1 MLAYSIKSVIFLGMM
16 YIPYML
22 MLRKESF
29 FHFNR
34 ILLICIMLLS
44 LILPLCD
51 FHSLYIDNNP
61 IQEGMTTIVL
71 PTVTIGAEKEMP
83 VSDSINWIN
92 AMLYIYIIGIIITA
106 LWKLVQICLL
116 YKTIHSCVLWKE
128 KQNGITIYCHAQDIA
143 PFSWFNTIVISEN
156 DYQNNAKEILR
167 HEIGHIIHRHSFDIL
182 LVNII
187 ETIQWWNP
195 LSWILASSLRDVHEY
210 EADDEVLTSGVN
222 IKQYQMLLIRK
233 AVGSSSYAFANSFNH
248 SLLKKR
254 ITMMLKSKSNP
265 WMRTKA
271 LYIIPVATIAL
282 SVFATP
288 ELNNRVSTISEVAQ
302 TTIEGK
308 GTNNSAI
315 SQVSEPEIVAAKKKT
330 PEMANDDKEKV
341 LYQDRMAEI
350 LKRKMQM
357 EKEKAAKASE
367 ARPEANHNQER
378 YSNIVFNVAEVM
390 PEYPGGMKELMGYLA
405 NSLKFP
411 EIAKEEDVAARV
423 LVQFVIGKD
432 GSINDV
438 NTVHVSSEKK
448 ISEKCKQA
456 LISESEKAVSNM
468 PNWTPGKQNG
478 EDVAVKYILP
488 ITYRQ
493 DFPKAPQETEK
504 VEVNLKSDK

>member
-1 MLAYSIKSVIFLGMM
+1 MLAYVIKSVIFLSIM

-34 ILLICIMLLS
+34 ILLISIMLLS

-51 FHSLYIDNNP
+51 FHAISIENNP
-61 IQEGMTTIVL
+61 IQHGMTTIIL
-71 PTVTIGAEKEMP
+71 PTVTVGAAEEMP

-92 AMLYIYIIGIIITA
+92 VMLYIYITGMIIIA
-106 LWKLVQICLL
+106 LWKLVQIFLL
-116 YKTIHSCVLWKE
+116 YRTIHSCVLWKD
-128 KQNGITIYCHAQDIA
+128 KQNGITIYCYAQDIA

-156 DYQNNAKEILR
+156 DYQNNANEILC
-167 HEIGHIIHRHSFDIL
+167 HEIGHIRHYHSLDIL

-308 GTNNSAI
+308 GTNNFAI

-357 EKEKAAKASE
+357 EKEKAAKAPE
-367 ARPEANHNQER
+367 ARPEANHDQKR
-378 YSNIVFNVAEVM
+378 YSNIVFKVAEVM
-390 PEYPGGMKELMGYLA
+390 PEYPGGMKELMNYLSK
-405 NSLKFP
+405 SLKYP
-411 EIAKEEDVAARV
+411 EKAKDAAARV
-423 LVQFVIGKD
+423 IVTFVVEDD
-432 GSINDV
+432 GNISNIK
-438 NTVHVSSEKK
+438 TVYFKSENE
-448 ISEKCKQA
+448 ISEEAKNA
-456 LISESEKAVSNM
+456 LIEESERVVSNM

-478 EDVAVKYILP
+478 ENVAVNFTLP
-488 ITYRQ
+488 ITYMPTA
-493 DFPKAPQETEK
+493 PKEAKKTEAN
-504 VEVNLKSDK
+504 VASDSGK

>member
-1 MLAYSIKSVIFLGMM
+1 MLAYSIKSVIFLGIM

-34 ILLICIMLLS
+34 ILLISIMFLS

-51 FHSLYIDNNP
+51 FHALSIENNP
-61 IQEGMTTIVL
+61 IQEGMTTIIL
-71 PTVTIGAEKEMP
+71 PTVTIGAEEEMP

-92 AMLYIYIIGIIITA
+92 VMLYIYITGMIFTA

-116 YKTIHSCVLWKE
+116 YKTIHSCVLWKD

-167 HEIGHIIHRHSFDIL
+167 HEIGHIIHHHSFDII

-288 ELNNRVSTISEVAQ
+288 ELNNRVSTISEEAQ
-302 TTIEGK
+302 TAIESK

-315 SQVSEPEIVAAKKKT
+315 SQVSEPEIAAAMKKT
-330 PEMANDDKEKV
+330 PEMAIDDKDKL
-341 LYQDRMAEI
+341 LYQDKMTEI
-350 LKRKMQM
+350 LKRKMEM
-357 EKEKAAKASE
+357 EKEKAAE
-367 ARPEANHNQER
+367 AKEEANNKKGR
-378 YSNIVFNVAEVM
+378 YDGIVFKVSEVM
-390 PEYPGGMKELMGYLA
+390 PEYPGGMKELMGYLG

-411 EIAKEEDVAARV
+411 EEAQKEDIDARV

-432 GSINDV
+432 GSINNV
-438 NTVHVSSEKK
+438 NTVHFKSENEV
-448 ISEKCKQA
+448 SEKCKQA
-456 LISESEKAVSNM
+456 LIVESERVVSNM

-478 EDVAVKYILP
+478 EDVAVQYLLP

-493 DFPKAPQETEK
+493 APQKAPQKTEVADVK
-504 VEVNLKSDK
+504 VNLNLGK

>member
-1 MLAYSIKSVIFLGMM
+1 
-16 YIPYML
+16 

-34 ILLICIMLLS
+34 ILLISIMLLS
-44 LILPLCD
+44 LVLPLCD
-51 FHSLYIDNNP
+51 FHALSFENNP
-61 IQEGMTTIVL
+61 IQEGMTTIIL
-71 PTVTIGAEKEMP
+71 PTVMIGTEEEMP

-92 AMLYIYIIGIIITA
+92 VMLYIYITGMIFTA
-106 LWKLVQICLL
+106 LWKIVQICLL
-116 YKTIHSCVLWKE
+116 YKTIHSCVLWKD
-128 KQNGITIYCHAQDIA
+128 KQNDITIYCHAQDIA

-156 DYQNNAKEILR
+156 DYQNNATEILR

-288 ELNNRVSTISEVAQ
+288 ELNNRVSTISEAAQ

-308 GTNNSAI
+308 GTNNFAI

-357 EKEKAAKASE
+357 EKEKAEKAAKASE
-367 ARPEANHNQER
+367 ARPEANHDQKR
-378 YSNIVFNVAEVM
+378 YSNIVFKVAEVM
-390 PEYPGGMKELMGYLA
+390 PEYPGGAKELMNYLSK
-405 NSLKFP
+405 SLKYP
-411 EIAKEEDVAARV
+411 EKAKDAAARV
-423 LVQFVIGKD
+423 IVTFVVEDD
-432 GSINDV
+432 GNISNIK
-438 NTVHVSSEKK
+438 TVYFKSENE
-448 ISEKCKQA
+448 ISEEAKNA
-456 LISESEKAVSNM
+456 LIEESERVVSNM

-478 EDVAVKYILP
+478 ENVAVNFTLP
-488 ITYRQ
+488 ITYMPTA
-493 DFPKAPQETEK
+493 PKEAKKTEANAASNSEK
-504 VEVNLKSDK
+504 

>member
-1 MLAYSIKSVIFLGMM
+1 
-16 YIPYML
+16 

-34 ILLICIMLLS
+34 ILLISIMLLS

-51 FHSLYIDNNP
+51 FHALSFENNP
-61 IQEGMTTIVL
+61 IQDGMTTIIL
-71 PTVTIGAEKEMP
+71 PTVTIGAAEEMP

-92 AMLYIYIIGIIITA
+92 VMLYIYFIGMITTA

-116 YKTIHSCVLWKE
+116 YRTIHSCVLWKDR
-128 KQNGITIYCHAQDIA
+128 QNGITIYCHAQDIA

-156 DYQNNAKEILR
+156 DYQNNAKEILC
-167 HEIGHIIHRHSFDIL
+167 HEIGHIRHYHSLDIL

-288 ELNNRVSTISEVAQ
+288 ELNNRVSTISEAAQ

-357 EKEKAAKASE
+357 EKEKAAKAPE
-367 ARPEANHNQER
+367 ARPEANHDQKR
-378 YSNIVFNVAEVM
+378 YSNIVFKVAEVM
-390 PEYPGGMKELMGYLA
+390 PEYPGGMKELMNYLSK
-405 NSLKFP
+405 SLKYP
-411 EIAKEEDVAARV
+411 EKAKDAAARV
-423 LVQFVIGKD
+423 IVTFVVEDD
-432 GSINDV
+432 GNISNIK
-438 NTVHVSSEKK
+438 TVYFKSENE
-448 ISEKCKQA
+448 ISEEAKNA
-456 LISESEKAVSNM
+456 LIEESERVVSNM

-478 EDVAVKYILP
+478 ENVAVNFTLP
-488 ITYRQ
+488 ITYMPTS
-493 DFPKAPQETEK
+493 PKEAKKTEA
-504 VEVNLKSDK
+504 NTASDSEK

>member
-1 MLAYSIKSVIFLGMM
+1 MLAYAIKSAIFLSIM

-22 MLRKESF
+22 ILRKESF

-34 ILLICIMLLS
+34 ILLVCIMLLS

-51 FHSLYIDNNP
+51 FHSLSIENNP
-61 IQEGMTTIVL
+61 IQHGMTTIIL
-71 PTVTIGAEKEMP
+71 PTVTVGAEEEMP

-92 AMLYIYIIGIIITA
+92 IMLYIYITGMIITA

-116 YKTIHSCVLWKE
+116 YKTIHSCVLWKD

-143 PFSWFNTIVISEN
+143 PFSWFNIIVISEN
-156 DYQNNAKEILR
+156 DYQNNANEILC
-167 HEIGHIIHRHSFDIL
+167 HEIGHIRHYHSLDIL

-288 ELNNRVSTISEVAQ
+288 ELNNRVSAISETDPTA
-302 TTIEGK
+302 IEGK
-308 GTNNSAI
+308 GTNNFAI

-350 LKRKMQM
+350 IKRKMQM
-357 EKEKAAKASE
+357 QKAAAE
-367 ARPEANHNQER
+367 AHNDNHKKM
-378 YSNIVFNVAEVM
+378 VFDVAEVM
-390 PEYPGGMKELMGYLA
+390 PEYPGGIKELMNYL
-405 NSLKFP
+405 SSSIKFP
-411 EIAKEEDVAARV
+411 EKAKDATARV
-423 LVQFVIGKD
+423 IVTFVVEKD
-432 GSINDV
+432 GSVGDV
-438 NTVHVSSEKK
+438 RTVHFQSENE
-448 ISEKCKQA
+448 ISAEAKNA
-456 LISESEKAVSNM
+456 LIEESERVVSDM

-478 EDVAVKYILP
+478 EDVAVKYTLP

-493 DFPKAPQETEK
+493 DFPKAPKETETK
-504 VEVNLKSDK
+504 ATEDVVVNLILDK

>member
-1 MLAYSIKSVIFLGMM
+1 MLAYAIKSAIFLSIM

-22 MLRKESF
+22 ILRKESF

-34 ILLICIMLLS
+34 ILLVCIMLLS

-51 FHSLYIDNNP
+51 FHSLSIENNP
-61 IQEGMTTIVL
+61 IQEGMTTIIL
-71 PTVTIGAEKEMP
+71 PTVTVGAEEEMP

-92 AMLYIYIIGIIITA
+92 VMLYIYITGMIITA
-106 LWKLVQICLL
+106 LWKLVQIFLL
-116 YKTIHSCVLWKE
+116 YKTIHSCVLWKD

-143 PFSWFNTIVISEN
+143 PFSWFNIIVISEN
-156 DYQNNAKEILR
+156 DYQNNANEILC
-167 HEIGHIIHRHSFDIL
+167 HEIGHIRHYHSLDIL

-288 ELNNRVSTISEVAQ
+288 ELNNRVSAISETDPTA
-302 TTIEGK
+302 IEGK
-308 GTNNSAI
+308 GTNNFAI

-350 LKRKMQM
+350 IKRKMQM
-357 EKEKAAKASE
+357 QKAAAE
-367 ARPEANHNQER
+367 AHNDNHKKM
-378 YSNIVFNVAEVM
+378 VFDVAEVM
-390 PEYPGGMKELMGYLA
+390 PEYPGGIKELMNYL
-405 NSLKFP
+405 SSSIKFP
-411 EIAKEEDVAARV
+411 EKAKDATARV
-423 LVQFVIGKD
+423 IVTFVVDKD
-432 GSINDV
+432 GSVGDV
-438 NTVHVSSEKK
+438 RTVHFQSENE
-448 ISEKCKQA
+448 ISAEAKNA
-456 LISESEKAVSNM
+456 LIEESERVVSDM

-478 EDVAVKYILP
+478 EDVAVKYTLP

-493 DFPKAPQETEK
+493 DLPKVPKETETK
-504 VEVNLKSDK
+504 ATEDVVVNLILDK

>member
-1 MLAYSIKSVIFLGMM
+1 MLAYVIKSVIFLSIM

-34 ILLICIMLLS
+34 ILLISIMLLS
-44 LILPLCD
+44 LVLPLCD
-51 FHSLYIDNNP
+51 FHALSIENNP
-61 IQEGMTTIVL
+61 IQDGMTTIIL
-71 PTVTIGAEKEMP
+71 PTVTIGAAEEMP

-92 AMLYIYIIGIIITA
+92 VMLYIYIIGMITTA

-116 YKTIHSCVLWKE
+116 YRTIHSCVLWKDR
-128 KQNGITIYCHAQDIA
+128 QNGITIYCHAQDIA
-143 PFSWFNTIVISEN
+143 PFSWFKTIVISEN
-156 DYQNNAKEILR
+156 DYQNNAKEILC
-167 HEIGHIIHRHSFDIL
+167 HEIGHIRHYHSLDIL

-288 ELNNRVSTISEVAQ
+288 ELNNRVSTISEAAQ

-315 SQVSEPEIVAAKKKT
+315 SQVSEPEIVATKQKT
-330 PEMANDDKEKV
+330 SVIANDDKEKV

-350 LKRKMQM
+350 IKRKMQM
-357 EKEKAAKASE
+357 QKASAE
-367 ARPEANHNQER
+367 ASNDNHKGM
-378 YSNIVFNVAEVM
+378 VFNVVEVM
-390 PEYPGGMKELMGYLA
+390 PEYPGGMKELMNYLGK
-405 NSLKFP
+405 SLKYP
-411 EIAKEEDVAARV
+411 EKAKDAAARV
-423 LVQFVIGKD
+423 IVTFVVEDD
-432 GSINDV
+432 GNISNIK
-438 NTVHVSSEKK
+438 TVYFKSENE
-448 ISEKCKQA
+448 ISEEAKNA
-456 LISESEKAVSNM
+456 LIEESERVVSNM

-478 EDVAVKYILP
+478 ENVAVNFTLP
-488 ITYRQ
+488 ITYMPTA
-493 DFPKAPQETEK
+493 PKEAKKTEA
-504 VEVNLKSDK
+504 NTASDSEK

>member
-1 MLAYSIKSVIFLGMM
+1 
-16 YIPYML
+16 ML

-34 ILLICIMLLS
+34 ILLISIMLLS
-44 LILPLCD
+44 LVLPLCD
-51 FHSLYIDNNP
+51 FHALSIENNP
-61 IQEGMTTIVL
+61 IQERMTTIIL
-71 PTVTIGAEKEMP
+71 PTVTIGAEEEMP

-92 AMLYIYIIGIIITA
+92 VMLYIYITGMIFTA

-116 YKTIHSCVLWKE
+116 YKTIHSCVLWKD

-456 LISESEKAVSNM
+456 LISESERAVSNM